1 MTHEFKTLIIE
12 RETLMQLL
20 TMEDCIEAID
30 NCMRQTSAG
39 NLVNPPRSG
48 FKAGKGMLAWMPG
61 YLGEPE
67 GFACKLITQFPEARL
82 KGYSSHSGVT
92 VYFEAETGQPAMIV
106 DSGYLTAVRTAA
118 ASAVATRALA
128 RDDASNLAL
137 VGSGEQGYLHVA
149 AMLAVRPIS
158 AIRIWGRTPE
168 NAARFAEKI
177 EAEWQIKAEIFS
189 TVAQTIKDADII
201 CSSTP
206 ATAPVL
212 LGNEL
217 PEGCHIN
224 AVGASRTPKVEL
236 DEAAVMKSLYYVDYL
251 ESALKEAHELMEALE
266 SGAIAKEH
274 VRGEIG
280 EVLLGHKRGR
290 EKDRDITIY
299 RSVGF
304 AAQDVA
310 TAGLVY
316 NKARNQGLGLP
327 VRL

>member
-1 MTHEFKTLIIE
+1 MHQEFKTLIIE
-12 RETLMQLL
+12 RDTLKQLL
-20 TMEDCIEAID
+20 TMEDCIESMD
-30 NCMRQTSAG
+30 SCMRQTSAG

-48 FKAGKGMLAWMPG
+48 FKAGEGMLAWMPG

-67 GFACKLITQFPEARL
+67 GFACKLITLFPKAKL

-128 RDDASNLAL
+128 RDNASTLAL

-168 NAARFAEKI
+168 NAARFKEQV
-177 EAEWQIKAEIFS
+177 EAEWQVKVDIFP
-189 TVAQTIKDADII
+189 TVAQTIEGADII
-201 CSSTP
+201 CSATP
-206 ATAPVL
+206 TTTPLL

-224 AVGASRTPKVEL
+224 AVGASRAPKVEL
-236 DEAAVMKSLYYVDYL
+236 DEAAVMKSLYYLDYR
-251 ESALKEAHELMEALE
+251 ESAFNEARDLVEALE
-266 SGAIAKEH
+266 SGAISEEH

-290 EKDRDITIY
+290 ENERDITIY

-310 TAGLVY
+310 AAGLVY
-316 NKARNQGLGLP
+316 DKARKQGLGLS
-327 VRL
+327 VSF

>member
-201 CSSTP
+201 CSSTLS
-206 ATAPVL
+206 TAPVL

-280 EVLLGHKRGR
+280 EVLWGHKRGR

>member
-12 RETLMQLL
+12 RDTLMQLL
-20 TMEDCIEAID
+20 TMDDCIETID
-30 NCMRQTSAG
+30 SCMRQTSAG
-39 NLVNPPRSG
+39 NVVNAPRSG
-48 FKAGKGMLAWMPG
+48 FMAGKGLLAWMPG

-118 ASAVATRALA
+118 ASGVATRALA
-128 RDDASNLAL
+128 REDASTLAL

-168 NAARFAEKI
+168 NAARFAEQI
-177 EAEWQIKAEIFS
+177 EAEWQVKVDIFS
-189 TVAQTIKDADII
+189 TVAETIKETDII
-201 CSSTP
+201 CSTTP

-212 LGNEL
+212 LGSEL

-224 AVGASRTPKVEL
+224 AVGASRGPKVEL
-236 DEAAVMKSLYYVDYL
+236 DEAAVMRSLYYVDYR
-251 ESALKEAHELMEALE
+251 ESAFKEARELIEALE
-266 SGAIAKEH
+266 SGTISKEH

-290 EKDRDITIY
+290 ENERDITIY

-310 TAGLVY
+310 AAGLVY
-316 NKARNQGLGLP
+316 NKARNQGLGLT

>member
-12 RETLMQLL
+12 RDTLMQLL
-20 TMEDCIEAID
+20 TMDDCIETID
-30 NCMRQTSAG
+30 SCMRQTSAG
-39 NLVNPPRSG
+39 NVINPPRSG
-48 FKAGKGMLAWMPG
+48 FIAGKGLLAWMPR

-67 GFACKLITQFPEARL
+67 GFACKLITQFPEACL

-118 ASAVATRALA
+118 ASGVATRALA
-128 RDDASNLAL
+128 REDASTLAL

-168 NAARFAEKI
+168 NAARFAEQI
-177 EAEWQIKAEIFS
+177 EAEWQVKVDIFS
-189 TVAQTIKDADII
+189 TVAETIKETDII
-201 CSSTP
+201 CSTTP

-212 LGNEL
+212 LGSEL

-224 AVGASRTPKVEL
+224 AVGASRSPKVEL
-236 DEAAVMKSLYYVDYL
+236 DEAAVMRSLYYVDYR
-251 ESALKEAHELMEALE
+251 ESAFKEARELIEALE
-266 SGAIAKEH
+266 SGTISKEH

-290 EKDRDITIY
+290 ENERDITIY

-310 TAGLVY
+310 AAGLVY
-316 NKARNQGLGLP
+316 NKARNQGLGLT

>member
-1 MTHEFKTLIIE
+1 MTDEFKTLIIE

-20 TMEDCIEAID
+20 TMEDCIESID

-39 NLVNPPRSG
+39 NLANPPRSG

-67 GFACKLITQFPEARL
+67 GFACKLITQFPEAKL

-128 RDDASNLAL
+128 RDDAYTLAL

-149 AMLAVRPIS
+149 AMIAVRPIS

-168 NAARFAEKI
+168 KALPFAEQI
-177 EAEWQIKAEIFS
+177 EAEWQVKVDIFS
-189 TVAQTIKDADII
+189 TVEQTIREADII

-212 LGNEL
+212 LGREL
-217 PEGCHIN
+217 PEGCHVN
-224 AVGASRTPKVEL
+224 AVGASRSPKVEL
-236 DEAAVMKSLYYVDYL
+236 DEAAVMRSLFYVDYL
-251 ESALKEAHELMEALE
+251 ESAVMEARELIEALE
-266 SGAIAKEH
+266 SGIISEAH

-290 EKDRDITIY
+290 ENEQDITIY

-310 TAGLVY
+310 AAGLVY
-316 NKARNQGLGLP
+316 NKARNQGLGLA

>member
-12 RETLMQLL
+12 RDTLMQLL
-20 TMEDCIEAID
+20 TMDDCIESMD
-30 NCMRQTSAG
+30 SCMRQTSAG
-39 NLVNPPRSG
+39 NLVNPPRAG
-48 FKAGKGMLAWMPG
+48 FMAGKGMLGWMPG

-118 ASAVATRALA
+118 ASGVATRTLA
-128 RDDASNLAL
+128 RDDASTLAL

-158 AIRIWGRTPE
+158 AIRIWGRTAE
-168 NAARFAEKI
+168 NAVRFAEQI
-177 EAEWQIKAEIFS
+177 EAEWQVKIDIFS
-189 TVAQTIKDADII
+189 TVAQTIKEADII

-206 ATAPVL
+206 AKAPVL
-212 LGNEL
+212 LGREL

-224 AVGASRTPKVEL
+224 AVGASRSPKVEL
-236 DEAAVMKSLYYVDYL
+236 DEAAVMRSLYYVDYR
-251 ESALKEAHELMEALE
+251 ESAFKEARELMEALE
-266 SGAIAKEH
+266 SGTISKEH

-290 EKDRDITIY
+290 ENEQDITIY

-310 TAGLVY
+310 AAGLVY
-316 NKARNQGLGLP
+316 NKARNQGLGLT

>member
-48 FKAGKGMLAWMPG
+48 FKAGKGILAWMPG

-67 GFACKLITQFPEARL
+67 GFACKLITQFPEAKL

-189 TVAQTIKDADII
+189 TVAKTIKDADII

-236 DEAAVMKSLYYVDYL
+236 DEAAVTRSLYYVDYL
-251 ESALKEAHELMEALE
+251 DSALKEAHELMEALE

-280 EVLLGHKRGR
+280 EVIWGHKQGR

-310 TAGLVY
+310 AAGLVY

>member
-1 MTHEFKTLIIE
+1 MNHEFKTLIIE
-12 RETLMQLL
+12 RDILMQLL
-20 TMEDCIEAID
+20 TMDDCIESMD

-39 NLVNPPRSG
+39 NLVNPPRAG
-48 FKAGKGMLAWMPG
+48 FMAGKGMLAWMPG

-67 GFACKLITQFPEARL
+67 GFACKLITQFPEAKL

-118 ASAVATRALA
+118 ASGVATRALA
-128 RDDASNLAL
+128 RDDASTLAL
-137 VGSGEQGYLHVA
+137 IGTGEQGYLHVA
-149 AMLAVRPIS
+149 AMLSVRPIS
-158 AIRIWGRTPE
+158 SIRIWGRTTE
-168 NAARFAEKI
+168 NAVRFAEKI
-177 EAEWQIKAEIFS
+177 EAQWKVKVDIFS

-206 ATAPVL
+206 TKEPLL
-212 LGNEL
+212 LGKEL

-236 DEAAVMKSLYYVDYL
+236 DEAAVIRSRYYVDYL
-251 ESALKEAHELMEALE
+251 ESALTEARELMEAIE
-266 SGAIAKEH
+266 KGSISKQH
-274 VRGEIG
+274 VCGEIG

-290 EKDRDITIY
+290 ENEQDITIY

-310 TAGLVY
+310 AASLVY
-316 NKARNQGLGLP
+316 NKARNQGLGIP

>member
-1 MTHEFKTLIIE
+1 MIHEFKTLIIE
-12 RETLMQLL
+12 RDTLMQLL
-20 TMEDCIEAID
+20 TMADCIESID

-39 NLVNPPRSG
+39 NVVNPPRAG
-48 FKAGKGMLAWMPG
+48 FKAGKGMLGWMPG

-158 AIRIWGRTPE
+158 EIRIWGRTPE

-201 CSSTP
+201 CSSTLS
-206 ATAPVL
+206 TAPVL

-236 DEAAVMKSLYYVDYL
+236 DEAAVTRSLYYVDYL
-251 ESALKEAHELMEALE
+251 DSALKEAHELMEALE

-280 EVLLGHKRGR
+280 EVLWGHKRGR

-310 TAGLVY
+310 AAGLVY

>member
-1 MTHEFKTLIIE
+1 MTDEFKTLIIE
-12 RETLMQLL
+12 RDTLMQLL
-20 TMEDCIEAID
+20 TIEDCIESID

-39 NLVNPPRSG
+39 KLVNPPRSG

-67 GFACKLITQFPEARL
+67 GFACKLITQFPEAKL

-128 RDDASNLAL
+128 RDDASTLAL

-149 AMLAVRPIS
+149 AMLAVRPVS

-168 NAARFAEKI
+168 NAARFAERI
-177 EAEWQIKAEIFS
+177 EAEWQVKVDIFS

-236 DEAAVMKSLYYVDYL
+236 DEAAVMRSLYYVDYL
-251 ESALKEAHELMEALE
+251 ESALNEAQELMEALE
-266 SGAIAKEH
+266 SGAISKEH

-290 EKDRDITIY
+290 ENERDITIY

-310 TAGLVY
+310 AAGLVY

>member
-1 MTHEFKTLIIE
+1 MIHEFKTLIIE
-12 RETLMQLL
+12 RDTLMQLL
-20 TMEDCIEAID
+20 TMADCIESID

-39 NLVNPPRSG
+39 NVVNPPRAG
-48 FKAGKGMLAWMPG
+48 FKAGKGMLGWMPG

-118 ASAVATRALA
+118 ASAVATRTLA
-128 RDDASNLAL
+128 RDNASTLAL

-149 AMLAVRPIS
+149 AMLAVRPITS
-158 AIRIWGRTPE
+158 IRIWGRSPE
-168 NAARFAEKI
+168 NALRFAERI
-177 EAEWQIKAEIFS
+177 EAEWQVKVDIFA
-189 TVAQTIKDADII
+189 TVAQTIKEADII

-212 LGNEL
+212 LGREL
-217 PEGCHIN
+217 PDGCHIN
-224 AVGASRTPKVEL
+224 AVGASRSPKVEL
-236 DEAAVMKSLYYVDYL
+236 DEAAVIRSSYYIDYR
-251 ESALKEAHELMEALE
+251 ESAFKESRELMEALE
-266 SGAIAKEH
+266 SGAITEEH

-280 EVLLGHKRGR
+280 EVLLGHIRGR
-290 EKDRDITIY
+290 ENERDITLY

-310 TAGLVY
+310 AAALVY

-327 VRL
+327 VCF

>member
-48 FKAGKGMLAWMPG
+48 FKAGKGILAWMPG

-177 EAEWQIKAEIFS
+177 EAEWQVKVDIFP

-236 DEAAVMKSLYYVDYL
+236 DEAAVTRSLYYVDYL
-251 ESALKEAHELMEALE
+251 DSALKEAHELMEALE

-280 EVLLGHKRGR
+280 EVLWGHKRGR

-310 TAGLVY
+310 AAGLVY